1 MDDTKHDDHATDDV
15 EEAATDD
22 EVTSPQVD
30 ETDIETEAEVEP
42 AERKGGRGWRIAAI
56 VAVLAAATSLG
67 VLGSLLLGGE
77 SGGPGGDV
85 LACIPS
91 RDFTEGAKKS
101 GDTCPPKGAPYT
113 DGLVQKSESG
123 SFTLQPIRQGS
134 LGKELK
140 LTVREPDRAYIDV
153 AHAQTHAALGQPVRV
168 YTKKHE
174 GQEVVIYMVDSPL
187 LGGGMG

>member
-1 MDDTKHDDHATDDV
+1 MDDIKHDDKTTDDGEV
-15 EEAATDD
+15 AATD
-22 EVTSPQVD
+22 ENATGPKVD

-42 AERKGGRGWRIAAI
+42 AESKGGRGWRIAAI
-56 VAVLAAATSLG
+56 VMVLAAVTSLG
-67 VLGSLLLGGE
+67 VLGSLLWGE

-113 DGLVQKSESG
+113 DGLVQKSEGG
-123 SFTLQPIRQGS
+123 SFTLRPIQGGS
-134 LGKELK
+134 IGKDLK
-140 LTVREPDRAYIDV
+140 LTVREPDRAYVDV
-153 AHAQTHAALGQPVRV
+153 QHAQTHAALGQPVRV

-174 GQEVVIYMVDSPL
+174 GQEVVIYMEDSPL